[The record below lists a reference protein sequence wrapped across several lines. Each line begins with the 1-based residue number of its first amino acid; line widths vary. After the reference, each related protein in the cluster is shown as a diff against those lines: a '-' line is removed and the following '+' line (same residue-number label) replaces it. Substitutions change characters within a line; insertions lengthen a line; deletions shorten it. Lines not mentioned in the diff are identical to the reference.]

1 MHHRDDEFVRPSSPP
16 LAKDPMQLLRN
27 RALWGVAFLLLTLAA
42 GYKLRRAWEGTRGFY
57 LWKQIS
63 GKAHQGQYVTSD
75 GAQIYFETFG
85 SGEPVLVLHG
95 GGPGCLE
102 AMQRQIRALADNY
115 FVIAPDSRAH
125 GRSGDGSGPLTYVQ
139 HARDMIKVL
148 DELNV
153 PAANV
158 VGWSDGGIVGLELA
172 MHHPQ
177 RVRRLV
183 AIGANYN
190 VDGLIQKPEESPE
203 VWPLDGACA
212 RVIPD
217 LSLWPLR
224 FRRVVQMWRT
234 QPNYGLADLGTIK
247 APVLIMAGEFDAI
260 RRSHTDQLAKAI
272 PGSHEEI
279 IEGGGHSVDYKSG
292 VINKNVINFLASP
305 LPADTEH

>member
-1 MHHRDDEFVRPSSPP
+1 
-16 LAKDPMQLLRN
+16 
-27 RALWGVAFLLLTLAA
+27 
-42 GYKLRRAWEGTRGFY
+42 
-57 LWKQIS
+57 
-63 GKAHQGQYVTSD
+63 
-75 GAQIYFETFG
+75 
-85 SGEPVLVLHG
+85 
-95 GGPGCLE
+95 
-102 AMQRQIRALADNY
+102 
-115 FVIAPDSRAH
+115 
-125 GRSGDGSGPLTYVQ
+125 
-139 HARDMIKVL
+139 
-148 DELNV
+148 
-153 PAANV
+153 

-217 LSLWPLR
+217 PSLWPLR

-305 LPADTEH
+305 LPADMGH

>member
-1 MHHRDDEFVRPSSPP
+1 
-16 LAKDPMQLLRN
+16 MQLLRN
-27 RALWGVAFLLLTLAA
+27 RALWGALSALILLLALAA
-42 GYKLRRAWEGTRGFY
+42 SYELRRAWQSTRGFY
-57 LWKQIS
+57 LWKQFS
-63 GKAHQGQYVTSD
+63 DKAHAGRYVTSG

-102 AMQRQIRALADNY
+102 AMQRQIRALADKY

-139 HARDMIKVL
+139 LASDMIKVL

-153 PAANV
+153 PATNI

-172 MHHPQ
+172 MHRSQ
-177 RVRRLV
+177 RVRRLI

-190 VDGLIQKPEESPE
+190 VDGLIQRPEESPE

-212 RVIPD
+212 SVIPD
-217 LSLWPLR
+217 PSLWPLR

-234 QPNYGLADLGTIK
+234 QPNYSLADLEKIK
-247 APVLIMAGEFDAI
+247 APTLIMAGEFDAI

-279 IEGGGHSVDYKSG
+279 IEGGGHSVYDKSG
-292 VINKNVINFLASP
+292 VINTNIINFLASP
-305 LPADTEH
+305 LPADTGH

>member
-1 MHHRDDEFVRPSSPP
+1 
-16 LAKDPMQLLRN
+16 MQLRRN
-27 RALWGVAFLLLTLAA
+27 RVLWGVLFVLITLAVS
-42 GYKLRRAWEGTRGFY
+42 YKLRRTWEGARGFY

-63 GKAHQGQYVTSD
+63 GKAHQGRYVTSD

-102 AMQRQIRALADNY
+102 AMHRQIRALADKY

-139 HARDMIKVL
+139 LTRDMIKVL

-153 PAANV
+153 PAANI

-172 MHHPQ
+172 MHYPQ

-217 LSLWPLR
+217 PSLWPSR
-224 FRRVVQMWRT
+224 VRRVVQMWRT
-234 QPNYGLADLGTIK
+234 QPNYSLADLGTIK
-247 APVLIMAGEFDAI
+247 VPTLIMAGEFDAI

-272 PGSHEEI
+272 PDSHEEI

-292 VINKNVINFLASP
+292 VINTNIINFLASP
-305 LPADTEH
+305 LPADTGSRQTTGR